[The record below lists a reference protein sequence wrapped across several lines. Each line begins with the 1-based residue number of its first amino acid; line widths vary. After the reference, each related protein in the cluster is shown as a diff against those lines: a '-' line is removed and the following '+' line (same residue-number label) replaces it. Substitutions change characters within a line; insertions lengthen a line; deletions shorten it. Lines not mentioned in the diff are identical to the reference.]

1 MSKVTN
7 KLASGIRKV
16 KEQQATPAAAAKQ
29 PAPRVDLGKAEPV
42 AIPKRTDTG
51 GFLKSS
57 RVWPD

>member
-16 KEQQATPAAAAKQ
+16 KEQQASPAAAVKQ
-29 PAPRVDLGKAEPV
+29 PAPRVDQGKAEPV

-51 GFLKSS
+51 SFLNPC